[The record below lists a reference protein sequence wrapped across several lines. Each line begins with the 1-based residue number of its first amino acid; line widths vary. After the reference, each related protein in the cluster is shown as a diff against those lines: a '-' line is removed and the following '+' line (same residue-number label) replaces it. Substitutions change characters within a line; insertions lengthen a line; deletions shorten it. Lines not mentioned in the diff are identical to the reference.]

1 MGQMSEPF
9 GAEKYNEGKTLSKSE
24 TSEESSIQLSIEG
37 DPG

>member
-9 GAEKYNEGKTLSKSE
+9 GAEKYNEGKTLSKE
-24 TSEESSIQLSIEG
+24 TSEKSSIQLSIEG